1 MEKKNVSLTQCE
13 DEIEKAL
20 ISLEQSGKLHEA
32 LMAYRKAEAAIEA
45 VESSP
50 GDLAYAQKQRVLA
63 YCLMRQ
69 GNILRQLGQM
79 EEAAALS
86 QREMTAA
93 IASNDE
99 ITLARSLLSHGTSL
113 LASGDVEKGL
123 KFIDKARPL
132 FEKGTTYDHKQG
144 AGWYWILK
152 ADLMNAGIVRGNP
165 SDIIA
170 ACDEALTMLLPI
182 KNWHGVARAY
192 EALAKAHERQGEREK
207 AAVDRKAQAKYEQL
221 ASEEE

>member
-1 MEKKNVSLTQCE
+1 MEKKSVSLTQCE

-20 ISLEQSGKLHEA
+20 ISLEKSGKLHEA
-32 LMAYRKAEAAIEA
+32 LTVYRNVEAAIEA

-50 GDLAYAQKQRVLA
+50 GDLMYAQKQRVLA

-86 QREMTAA
+86 QREITAA
-93 IASNDE
+93 MASHDE
-99 ITLARSLLSHGTSL
+99 IALARSLMSHGTSL
-113 LASGDVEKGL
+113 LASGEVEKGL

-144 AGWYWILK
+144 LGWYWILK
-152 ADLMNAGIVRGNP
+152 ADLMNAEITVGTPYEVVT
-165 SDIIA
+165 
-170 ACDEALTMLLPI
+170 ACDEALSVLLPI
-182 KNWHGVARAY
+182 RNWPGVARAY
-192 EALAKAHERQGEREK
+192 EARAKAYERQGEHEK
-207 AAVDRKAQAKYEQL
+207 AAVDRKAQVIYEQL
-221 ASEEE
+221 ASAEE